1 MDFINQGLNVFVLG
15 PSDSGKSYLFKAI
28 GIVACMGCRVVYN
41 HCEELLKKLAML
53 KGMNYHKYQQRKK
66 CTYGIDLLILNDFLR
81 YTIFDDRKVKILF
94 KILEKRSEMKVS
106 TFICSQQEP
115 AYWSFMI
122 LNDEVHSNVILKRV
136 TKHYTVL
143 IKS

>member
-1 MDFINQGLNVFVLG
+1 
-15 PSDSGKSYLFKAI
+15 
-28 GIVACMGCRVVYN
+28 MGCRVVYN

-143 IKS
+143 LKS